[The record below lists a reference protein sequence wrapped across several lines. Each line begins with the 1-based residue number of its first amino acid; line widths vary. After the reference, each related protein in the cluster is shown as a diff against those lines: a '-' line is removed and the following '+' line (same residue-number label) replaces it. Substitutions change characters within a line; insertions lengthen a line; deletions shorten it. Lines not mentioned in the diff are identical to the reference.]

1 MCFLNKVDVSRMLIR
16 DGNRLFKLA
25 PYQLKEI
32 LNFQDGKEYKREWLY
47 AEKRNPYFLN
57 NNGKKYIVYIV

>member
-32 LNFQDGKEYKREWLY
+32 LNYIHTSKKMLSPSSSEYG
-47 AEKRNPYFLN
+47 N
-57 NNGKKYIVYIV
+57 NKNNKYEIL